1 MPVLTESVVADTHTD
16 WLQFVIEVSELHVR
30 FSVSLLNTDEPL
42 SVFVPVSKLF
52 YGGLQE

>member
-16 WLQFVIEVSELHVR
+16 WLQFVIEVSELHVH